1 MKLKNTCKRLL
12 LPLLTLLPLP
22 LLLFSCSSGNE
33 VSIAYQDRIGD
44 VPFILMA
51 EGEVAKKAPYTWK
64 RFSSGPETA
73 EALVTGSVNLATMGD
88 TTALQLLSRYP
99 GRFVLIGS
107 HSSGPGRHRIV
118 VSAEDRSILRL
129 ADLAGRK
136 LAVKKGTS
144 THGGLL
150 LVDRQK
156 GVGLTGNILDLKPG
170 LQLNALA
177 AGEVDAIVASE
188 PTPSIAEAKG
198 YGRVLAPLRVD
209 GMRFPIVILAEKTWA
224 NGHKKEITGLL
235 DRLSSLYG
243 SLDTDA
249 AVTLL
254 ESILGLKAPVLR
266 ASMALHDYS
275 FTPAGDL
282 TGELTLLHRALSDQG
297 FFKSLPDWKGS
308 LFSR

>member
-1 MKLKNTCKRLL
+1 MKLKKTIKLLLLL
-12 LPLLTLLPLP
+12 LP
-22 LLLFSCSSGNE
+22 LLFSCSSGNE

-51 EGEVAKKAPYTWK
+51 EGGAGGKAPYSWK

-73 EALVTGSVNLATMGD
+73 EALVTGSVNMATMGD
-88 TTALQLLSRYP
+88 TTALQVLSRYP

-118 VSAEDRSILRL
+118 VSAKDTSISSLEDLT
-129 ADLAGRK
+129 GRK
-136 LAVKKGTS
+136 LAVKRGTS

-150 LVDRQK
+150 LVEKQT
-156 GVGLTGNILDLKPG
+156 GVKLTGNILDLKPG

-188 PTPSIAEAKG
+188 PTPSIAVANG
-198 YGRVLAPLRVD
+198 FGRVLTSLRVD
-209 GMRFPIVILAEKTWA
+209 GMGFPIVILADKTWA
-224 NGHKKEITGLL
+224 HGHKEEITGLL
-235 DRLSSLYG
+235 DRLSSLYP

-249 AVTLL
+249 SVTLL
-254 ESILGLKAPVLR
+254 ESVLGLKAPVLR

-282 TGELTLLHRALSDQG
+282 TCELTVLHRALSAQG
-297 FFKSLPDWKGS
+297 FFKPLPEWKDSIFSL
-308 LFSR
+308 